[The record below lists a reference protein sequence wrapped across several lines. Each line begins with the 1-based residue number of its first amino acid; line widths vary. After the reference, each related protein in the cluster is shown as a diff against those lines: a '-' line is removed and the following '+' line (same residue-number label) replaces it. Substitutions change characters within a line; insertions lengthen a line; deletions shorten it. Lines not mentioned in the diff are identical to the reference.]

1 MKLTD
6 KQCAVI
12 LLRSWVYGGSLP
24 YDYSA
29 EELSDLFELKRK
41 MSEERR
47 SRILTQVDNIVRPFS
62 SRLENL
68 YSKIEGW
75 D

>member
-12 LLRSWVYGGSLP
+12 LLRGWIYGSTLP
-24 YDYSA
+24 YEYSA
-29 EELSDLFELKRK
+29 QEMSEFFELKRT

-47 SRILTQVDNIVRPFS
+47 SRILTQVDNIMNPLKE
-62 SRLENL
+62 RLENL